1 MLDQTLRDKLIDA
14 YVALIP
20 LIILNVVWFLISL
33 PIVTLIPATGGLIYA
48 TNQLAHGRPADWHTL
63 LEGFRRYF
71 WQSWLIGLA
80 NIALLV
86 LFLTNFLF
94 YSYAN
99 SEWVVWARGMIIV
112 LALFWLA
119 VQIYM
124 FPLLIEQEQPRTRLA
139 LRNSLVI
146 IIRRPLFT
154 LGVTLAIALFAW
166 GTTAIIQPA
175 WIFITASACAFF
187 ANQATLNSI
196 GKITGKINTSLE
208 VRQTGTVDSPR

>member
-20 LIILNVVWFLISL
+20 LIILNVIWFLISL
-33 PIVTLIPATGGLIYA
+33 PIVTAIPATGGLIYA
-48 TNQLAHGRPADWHTL
+48 TNKLANGHSANWRTL
-63 LEGFRRYF
+63 LEGFRLYF
-71 WQSWLIGLA
+71 WRSWIIGIA
-80 NIALLV
+80 NVLLV
-86 LFLTNFLF
+86 AIFSTNFIF
-94 YSYAN
+94 YSFAD

-124 FPLLIEQEQPRTRLA
+124 FPLLIEQEHPRTQLA

-146 IIRRPLFT
+146 IIKRPLFT
-154 LGVTLAIALFAW
+154 LGVTLGIALLAW
-166 GTTAIIQPA
+166 GTTIIIQPA

-187 ANQATLNSI
+187 ANQATISSI
-196 GKITGKINTSLE
+196 AKIAGKNAISSE
-208 VRQTGTVDSPR
+208 EPQ